1 MKDLLIE
8 IVKSIVDNPDEVK
21 AREVEGE
28 QTTIIEIS
36 TNPEDIGKVIGKKG
50 RTIKALRTLV
60 NAAAVRKGKRISV
73 EIVEPAS

>member
-1 MKDLLIE
+1 MKDLIIE
-8 IVKSIVDNPDEVK
+8 IVKNLVDNPNEVN

-36 TNPEDIGKVIGKKG
+36 ANPADIGKIIGKQG

-60 NAAAVRKGKRISV
+60 NASAVRKGKRVSI
-73 EIVEPAS
+73 EILEPQ